1 MKEFIDK
8 LIERLEGREKYYH
21 ECALDEIMENGHTL
35 DAEGFLGKE
44 DAYADG
50 FNRGYRVAKEE
61 KEIKW
66 VE

>member
-1 MKEFIDK
+1 MGVVTFILTALFFLVAGMIIMSIMSSKEI
-8 LIERLEGREKYYH
+8 
-21 ECALDEIMENGHTL
+21 
-35 DAEGFLGKE
+35 E

-66 VE
+66 VENERAEERVV